1 MRWTSTLVLIALL
14 PAAAGAQTRFDRAT
28 SIGRVDSIRSST
40 LDEVRPFLVYTP
52 PSYGDTMAA
61 PHRYPV
67 LYLLDGDAHFHSVSG
82 LLQIL
87 GTGVNG
93 TFVIPEMIVVAI
105 PNTNRTRDLTPTHTG
120 IGLDGQPVPA
130 FAESGGGPAFLRFLK
145 DELIPHVDVE
155 YRTMPYRV
163 FVGHSFG
170 GIATLNALYTMPE
183 TFNAYVAIDPS
194 LWWDDRTL
202 LRQARPFFE
211 TARLEG
217 RALYVAQANTVNAA
231 DTTRNLH
238 FESITQ
244 FDAIMRTFDRSGVR
258 YGFRYYDR
266 DDHGSVPL
274 IAEYDALRFIFDG
287 YRVPLLRVID
297 EPPLLRT
304 HFREVSARLGVTFEP
319 SAAMLGQLAGIALT
333 RDTANAVALG
343 EMRVDM
349 YPDDARGYEFLGD
362 VWAARADTARA
373 RDYYERALARNGGA
387 TRVQAKIATLR
398 GGGLQEEPR

>member
-1 MRWTSTLVLIALL
+1 MRWTWTLLLMVLL
-14 PAAAGAQTRFDRAT
+14 PVDAGAQGRFDRAT
-28 SIGRVDSIRSST
+28 SIGRVDSIRSAT
-40 LDEVRPFLVYTP
+40 LDEVRPFLIYTP
-52 PSYGDTMAA
+52 PSYADTVARSS
-61 PHRYPV
+61 RYPV

-93 TFVIPEMIVVAI
+93 TYAIPEMIVVAI

-120 IGLDGQPVPA
+120 IGFDGEPAPA
-130 FAESGGGPAFLRFLK
+130 FAESGGGPAFLTFLK
-145 DELIPHVDVE
+145 DELIPHIDAT
-155 YRTMPYRV
+155 YRTVPYRV

-202 LRQARPFFE
+202 LKQARPFFE
-211 TARLEG
+211 RAHLEG
-217 RALYVAQANTVNAA
+217 RALYVAQANTTNAA

-244 FDAIMRTFDRSGVR
+244 FDAILRTFDRSGVR
-258 YGFRYYDR
+258 YRFRYYDG

-287 YRVPLLRVID
+287 YQVPLVRVLD
-297 EPPLLRT
+297 EPALLRT
-304 HFREVSARLGVTFEP
+304 HFGEVSERLGVTFEP
-319 SAAMLGQLAGIALT
+319 SASMLAQLAGIALQ
-333 RDTANAVALG
+333 RDTAHAVTFA
-343 EMRVDM
+343 EMRVEM
-349 YPDDARGYEFLGD
+349 YPDDPGGYEFLGD

-373 RDYYERALARNGGA
+373 RDFYERALARNGGA
-387 TRVQAKIATLR
+387 ARVQAKIARLR
-398 GGGLQEEPR
+398 GGGLPEARR